1 MATKPQLRFLNRA
14 ARFDADIELVD
25 VFAIAVRKGDLT
37 PVGGAPLLQ
46 HVDKRKHPRLAG
58 QKPSDH
64 NRKLVV
70 AHLKKS
76 INASYI
82 KDLYEDFAA
91 YLTDLVVCAA
101 RRGFSPDQLIGDH
114 RLQIEA
120 NDLLKC
126 GSYDAVLTLVGES
139 LFRKLENLRSTKKL
153 IESLDKKLG
162 LGLDR
167 ALVDAALPYLEL
179 RHLLVHADG
188 VADDAFCER
197 FPDFGATPHEQ
208 IPLTSSTAGNARTAI
223 TRLVAHIDAKALQAD
238 LVAESD
244 RQ

>member
-25 VFAIAVRKGDLT
+25 VLGISIRRGELT
-37 PVGGAPLLQ
+37 PAEGAPLLR
-46 HVDKRKHPRLAG
+46 HVDRKKHPRLAS

-64 NRKLVV
+64 NRKLIVT
-70 AHLKKS
+70 HLKKTV
-76 INASYI
+76 NAAYI

-126 GSYDAVLTLVGES
+126 GSYDAVLDLVGES

-162 LGLDR
+162 LGLDQ

-197 FPDFGATPHEQ
+197 FPGFGATAHAQ
-208 IPLTSSTAGNARTAI
+208 IPLTSATAQSARLAI
-223 TRLVAHIDAKALQAD
+223 TALVAHIDAKALQAD
-238 LVAESD
+238 LIAECD